1 MKLAAY
7 DPQTFQVDSPLWL
20 IFPNVQPRLWYCKLK
35 HNNKKMNDWGYIHQ
49 LTPDCPLNQN
59 SWRISALFEWLHP
72 STAFT
77 VSKARRTLSW
87 TCCCA
92 GLQPGFGLAR
102 FFFSFNRP
110 NSSCCVNHH
119 LSNLKST
126 RNFSQSPSL

>member
-7 DPQTFQVDSPLWL
+7 DPQTFQVDFPLWL

-35 HNNKKMNDWGYIHQ
+35 HNNKKN
-49 LTPDCPLNQN
+49 
-59 SWRISALFEWLHP
+59 EWLMIHP
-72 STAFT
+72 SNHLRLSPK
-77 VSKARRTLSW
+77 SKFMKNLNFIWMATPFDHIYSFKSKENLSW